1 MQVIAWKVWL
11 QMAKADPKP
20 LPADTSKDCATG
32 WCDEQNGQFCAP
44 KGWGSQTKSGTPKA
58 GAGNK

>member
-1 MQVIAWKVWL
+1 
-11 QMAKADPKP
+11 MAKADPKP

-44 KGWGSQTKSGTPKA
+44 KGWGSQGKESGSPKM
-58 GAGNK
+58 GPGRK